1 MRLVEYLFVLVTLP
15 HVYALGLYQRH
26 LSYQASA
33 QLQTTQAGDCH
44 QVDHSFHLQ
53 MDRYSSVVERVQV
66 AEDSLVEH
74 LVAGHSF
81 VAVAAAAGSVG
92 VVEGG
97 RNLEVDCS

>member
-1 MRLVEYLFVLVTLP
+1 M
-15 HVYALGLYQRH
+15 
-26 LSYQASA
+26 
-33 QLQTTQAGDCH
+33 
-44 QVDHSFHLQ
+44 
-53 MDRYSSVVERVQV
+53 